1 MATCPACGRRL
12 HLWNWKQFCPS
23 CNVNLVYYKANE
35 RLLDESE
42 KAEIEHAAFQ
52 PRVDRGKAA
61 FFGSPL
67 AIIRIVL
74 TFLPLGAVF
83 LPLAT
88 LHADKD
94 LSVNAISVYNFL
106 TTLHGADNLVEGLK
120 NFGAGGNFIYPA
132 IVLTLLS
139 VVFVIVN
146 LLSLFAALGKHHFI
160 RHLIF
165 NGIQTFSAVGAA
177 VLVAMNSACTLDT
190 VGKSVLQAI
199 AEDENALDLTEKYLL
214 NSWGNLTLSWGAFV
228 LVGVCAALL
237 IWNIFLHF
245 HGIPVKYKECLIGGL
260 PKEEYYALVEQGLT
274 REEIRRKMLV
284 ALTDLQIEAE
294 KAREEEKQKE
304 EEERSR
310 RK

>member
-1 MATCPACGRRL
+1 MAVCPACGRKL
-12 HLWNWKQFCPS
+12 HLYDWKQFCPG
-23 CNVNLVYYKANE
+23 CNANLIYYKAND

-67 AIIRIVL
+67 AIVRIVL

-88 LHADKD
+88 LHAEKD
-94 LSVNAISVYNFL
+94 IRVNAISIYNFL
-106 TTLHGADNLVEGLK
+106 TTLHGSDNLVEGLK
-120 NFGAGGNFIYPA
+120 SFGDGSSFIYLA

-146 LLSLFAALGKHHFI
+146 LLSLFGALGPHHFI

-165 NGIQTFSAVGAA
+165 NGIQTLSAVGAT
-177 VLVAMNSACTLDT
+177 VLVVTKSSCSLDG
-190 VGKSVLQAI
+190 VAKGIAQAI
-199 AEDENALDLTEKYLL
+199 SEDENALELMEKYCL
-214 NSWGNLTLSWGAFV
+214 NSWGNLTISWGAFV

-260 PKEEYYALVEQGLT
+260 PKEEYYALVEQGLS

-294 KAREEEKQKE
+294 KAREEEQKKA